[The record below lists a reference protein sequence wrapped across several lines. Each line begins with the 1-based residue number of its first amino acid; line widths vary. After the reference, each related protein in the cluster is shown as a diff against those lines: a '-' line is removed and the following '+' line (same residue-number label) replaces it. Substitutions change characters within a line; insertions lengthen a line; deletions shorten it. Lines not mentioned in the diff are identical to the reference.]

1 MSGAGWSAALMNEWL
16 KVRRSRVPL
25 VTFVV
30 LAIGPLAGGLFVY
43 IAADPQRAKDLGLL
57 GQKAELSGITADWSG
72 MLMFS
77 TQIASAGSLLLFAFI
92 ATWMFGR
99 QFVDGTAHY
108 LMSLPVSRG
117 VIVGAKFAVYAVR
130 AALLGVWLTA
140 VTFGLGLLMGLPGWS
155 RVVGSHQCIGDPAG
169 LLPHDLAVTPIAYLA
184 SRSRGYLAPLACAIG
199 VPRPGPGRGDPRWG
213 AYIPWAIPAIAG
225 RHRARPRRDRCL
237 MAHRGGHRGPRRHR
251 HHEVVVQPDAR
262 V

>member
-1 MSGAGWSAALMNEWL
+1 VNAAGRSPALANEWL

-30 LAIGPLAGGLFVY
+30 LAIGPLAGALFIY
-43 IAADPQRAKDLGLL
+43 IAADPQRAKDVGLL

-77 TQIASAGSLLLFAFI
+77 TQIASAGSLLLFSFI
-92 ATWMFGR
+92 VTWLFGR
-99 QFVDGTAHY
+99 EFVEGTAHC

-117 VIVGAKFAVYAVR
+117 VIVGAKLSVYAVW

-140 VTFGLGLLMGLPGWS
+140 VTFAVGLLMGLPGWS
-155 RVVGSHQCIGDPAG
+155 ASLAVNSAAG
-169 LLPHDLAVTPIAYLA
+169 TLRACFLTILAVTPIAYLA

-199 VPRPGPGRGDPRWG
+199 FLALAQIAAILGWG
-213 AYIPWAIPAIAG
+213 AYVPWSIPAIAAG
-225 RHRARPRRDRCL
+225 VAPDQDATVGSWLIVAITGVLGVLGTIRWWRS
-237 MAHRGGHRGPRRHR
+237 
-251 HHEVVVQPDAR
+251 PDAGL
-262 V
+262 

>member
-1 MSGAGWSAALMNEWL
+1 MSAVGWPAALANEWL

-30 LAIGPLAGGLFVY
+30 LAIGPLAGALFIY
-43 IAADPQRAKDLGLL
+43 IAADQQRAKDLGLL

-92 ATWMFGR
+92 VTWLFGR
-99 QFVDGTAHY
+99 EFVDGTAHY

-117 VIVGAKFAVYAVR
+117 VIVGAKFAVYAVW

-140 VTFGLGLLMGLPGWS
+140 VTFAVGLLMGLPGWS
-155 RVVGSHQCIGDPAG
+155 ASLAVNSASGTLRACFLTI
-169 LLPHDLAVTPIAYLA
+169 LAVTPIAYLA

-199 VPRPGPGRGDPRWG
+199 FLALAQVAAILGWG
-213 AYIPWAIPAIAG
+213 AYVPWAIPAIAAG
-225 RHRARPRRDRCL
+225 VA
-237 MAHRGGHRGPRRHR
+237 
-251 HHEVVVQPDAR
+251 PDQNATVASWLIVAATGVLGVLGTISWWR
-262 V
+262 SADAGL